1 MILSDNASNHLF
13 FNCCWILLKLYGIV
27 CYEVNIQLQEV
38 NDICKVSIEIMSFDK
53 ETEEELSKMPKHSG
67 IKFWFYYG
75 YIVMFDK
82 VNIHAI
88 TPHMLV
94 FCKNGNYLV
103 VLHYDE
109 YHEDDDLFFVDG
121 NKYTLLTIK
130 KYIRN
135 YFKNNSNINGKINNK

>member
-1 MILSDNASNHLF
+1 MI
-13 FNCCWILLKLYGIV
+13 FN
-27 CYEVNIQLQEV
+27 
-38 NDICKVSIEIMSFDK
+38 NDTK
-53 ETEEELSKMPKHSG
+53 EELNKMAKHNG
-67 IKFWFYYG
+67 INVIYYDG

-94 FCKNGNYLV
+94 FSKNGDYLT

-109 YHEDDDLFFVDG
+109 YHEDDNLFIVEG
-121 NKYTLLTIK
+121 EKYTLYEIK

-135 YFKNNSNINGKINNK
+135 YFKSNSNIKMKSNNK

>member
-1 MILSDNASNHLF
+1 M
-13 FNCCWILLKLYGIV
+13 
-27 CYEVNIQLQEV
+27 
-38 NDICKVSIEIMSFDK
+38 
-53 ETEEELSKMPKHSG
+53 
-67 IKFWFYYG
+67 FYYG

-88 TPHMLV
+88 TPHMLD

-109 YHEDDDLFFVDG
+109 YHEDDDFFFVDG
-121 NKYTLLTIK
+121 KKYTLLTIK

>member
-1 MILSDNASNHLF
+1 MI
-13 FNCCWILLKLYGIV
+13 FN
-27 CYEVNIQLQEV
+27 
-38 NDICKVSIEIMSFDK
+38 NDTK
-53 ETEEELSKMPKHSG
+53 EELNKMAKHNG
-67 IKFWFYYG
+67 INVIYYDD

-121 NKYTLLTIK
+121 EKYTLNTIK
-130 KYIRN
+130 
-135 YFKNNSNINGKINNK
+135 NILEIISKINLI

>member
-1 MILSDNASNHLF
+1 MN
-13 FNCCWILLKLYGIV
+13 
-27 CYEVNIQLQEV
+27 NIY
-38 NDICKVSIEIMSFDK
+38 KVSIEIMSFDK
-53 ETEEELSKMPKHSG
+53 ETEEELSKMSKHSG

-103 VLHYDE
+103 VLHYYE

>member
-1 MILSDNASNHLF
+1 MT
-13 FNCCWILLKLYGIV
+13 FNNSTK
-27 CYEVNIQLQEV
+27 
-38 NDICKVSIEIMSFDK
+38 
-53 ETEEELSKMPKHSG
+53 EELNKMAKHSG
-67 IKFWFYYG
+67 INVTYYDG

-94 FCKNGNYLV
+94 FSKNGDNLI

-121 NKYTLLTIK
+121 ERHTLNTIK

-135 YFKNNSNINGKINNK
+135 YFKNKFNTNVKINNK

>member
-1 MILSDNASNHLF
+1 
-13 FNCCWILLKLYGIV
+13 
-27 CYEVNIQLQEV
+27 
-38 NDICKVSIEIMSFDK
+38 MSFDK
-53 ETEEELSKMPKHSG
+53 ETEEELSKMSKHSG

-109 YHEDDDLFFVDG
+109 YHENNNLYLIPNEKESF
-121 NKYTLLTIK
+121 TIGSMK
-130 KYIRN
+130 KYVREYFGEIYKMNCKRN
-135 YFKNNSNINGKINNK
+135 DN

>member
-1 MILSDNASNHLF
+1 MTFKNYTKEE
-13 FNCCWILLKLYGIV
+13 FN
-27 CYEVNIQLQEV
+27 
-38 NDICKVSIEIMSFDK
+38 
-53 ETEEELSKMPKHSG
+53 KMAKHSG
-67 IKFWFYYG
+67 INFSDYYG

-88 TPHMLV
+88 TPHKLV
-94 FCKNGNYLV
+94 FSKNGDYLT

-121 NKYTLLTIK
+121 KKYNLNAIK

-135 YFKNNSNINGKINNK
+135 YFKNKSNINVKTNNK